1 MGPYI
6 KWLRS
11 SPEWLLSCK
20 ESMRYFWEGHKP
32 HTLPHAFETVIA
44 LLRRSLQAP
53 AFPSGC
59 FDQTFQECLLQ
70 KPVTSHLWMI
80 IIGPNHLLCL
90 VYCLFPFTGLENPRE
105 QELCISPGSGTVP
118 GNYALDKY
126 LLDGWP
132 NECLCFTQWNLSNLV
147 FYFSSLC
154 KMLLRH
160 RANGVP
166 STSSLRTV
174 LTSVVVY
181 KAAPWAGKVKESLVI
196 LWNLTELWTV
206 ILLGKSSLQ
215 MCVCVLCLCMRAH
228 VCACMCE

>member
-1 MGPYI
+1 
-6 KWLRS
+6 
-11 SPEWLLSCK
+11 
-20 ESMRYFWEGHKP
+20 
-32 HTLPHAFETVIA
+32 
-44 LLRRSLQAP
+44 
-53 AFPSGC
+53 
-59 FDQTFQECLLQ
+59 
-70 KPVTSHLWMI
+70 MI

-132 NECLCFTQWNLSNLV
+132 NGCFCFTQWNLSNLV

-154 KMLLRH
+154 KMLLRR
-160 RANGVP
+160 RANGAP

-181 KAAPWAGKVKESLVI
+181 KAASWAGKVREPCDPVEPHRALDSNSFRKVFTSNV
-196 LWNLTELWTV
+196 
-206 ILLGKSSLQ
+206 
-215 MCVCVLCLCMRAH
+215 CVCVCLCIRAH
-228 VCACMCE
+228 VCACMCEWFISICIYYLKLKRTQFLPRKQGFLGGGFLCVIYRAAVASGAYIFLFSTLLLLSD